1 MSCPGRFG
9 GPFAFRLRFDGP
21 GRLRELFRMSVA
33 SEVVTVQVLLFA
45 RFAELLGA
53 ERLALELPRPAS
65 LQAVLDRLLAMPGG
79 AGLPPRPLLARNRAQ
94 ASPETQLEDGDEVAV
109 LPPLAGG

>member
-9 GPFAFRLRFDGP
+9 GPFAFRLLFDGP

-79 AGLPPRPLLARNRAQ
+79 AGLPPRPLMDFHCHSQRSRHDAAPPGN
-94 ASPETQLEDGDEVAV
+94 
-109 LPPLAGG
+109 LPPQDAL

>member
-1 MSCPGRFG
+1 MSHSGRFG
-9 GPFAFRLRFDGP
+9 GPFSFRVLLAGP
-21 GRLRELFRMSVA
+21 GRLHETFRMSIA

-53 ERLALELPRPAS
+53 DRLVIELPRPAS

-79 AGLPPRPLLARNRAQ
+79 AGLPPRPLLALNQSQ
-94 ASPETQLEDGDEVAV
+94 ASPETQLHDGDEVAV

>member
-1 MSCPGRFG
+1 MRDTFG
-9 GPFAFRLRFDGP
+9 
-21 GRLRELFRMSVA
+21 MTIA

-53 ERLALELPRPAS
+53 DRMSLALPRPAS
-65 LQAVLDRLLAMPGG
+65 LQSVLDRLVTLPGG
-79 AGLPPRPLLARNRAQ
+79 AGLPPRPLLARNQ
-94 ASPETQLEDGDEVAV
+94 IQVPPEAMLEDGDEVAV

>member
-79 AGLPPRPLLARNRAQ
+79 AGLPPRPLLALNQAQ
-94 ASPETQLEDGDEVAV
+94 ASPDSLLEDGDEVAV